1 MMPMFLIPIPFIC
14 VLLILL
20 LRRSPKV
27 GVWVVGGLICVVVFA
42 FMILLPVGMHDGFM
56 PYVLPDG
63 GEILFFAIPLPFLFV
78 LLFLLLHKSP
88 KAGAMVIV
96 AVVVTALLGAA
107 LWLRLSRRNGVYQR
121 ATIRMSESAGPASPI
136 SPIAPPAPTAPSV
149 SSAPIW
155 SEGIE
160 QEFEADV
167 YPSRRAAVRA
177 LGLRLQSWVHS
188 FLTED
193 ANHPTKI
200 VLFQEEH
207 DRSLLWE
214 LERTL
219 EKTLLGISCSIEASS
234 RNTAP
239 NEIGITLRVEDIQTI
254 QPPPWSDREP
264 PCTVKGRVVANARRG
279 FAETTVVQSFSEKP
293 WVEDFASFANE
304 RPDRQFLVAR
314 SQEACTSENEAKS
327 QALRDACDRLRSMVG
342 QRGATVPGRS
352 PLTVNPRD
360 VQEGGFLLDQFVQ
373 SFDGAAGRI
382 WRHAVLIDASAP
394 KLAWLNKQKTAEM
407 HGERVTWAH
416 IIVSAL
422 GVLVVIVVAYLFLN
436 MATKGY
442 YEWTLRIAGTVL
454 AIAGIIAIFLV
465 LR

>member
-1 MMPMFLIPIPFIC
+1 MMPMFLIPIPFIF

-20 LRRSPKV
+20 LKQSPRV
-27 GVWVVGGLICVVVFA
+27 GAWVVGGLICFVVFV
-42 FMILLPVGMHDGFM
+42 FMILLPVGMHDGFV
-56 PYVLPDG
+56 PSILPDG
-63 GEILFFAIPLPFLFV
+63 GEIPFFAIPIPFLFV
-78 LLFLLLHKSP
+78 LLILLLKGSP
-88 KAGAMVIV
+88 KVGAMVIV
-96 AVVVTALLGAA
+96 AVVVMALLGAG
-107 LWLRLSRRNGVYQR
+107 LWLRRSHGHAVYQQ
-121 ATIRMSESAGPASPI
+121 ATIRLPESVGPVSPI

-149 SSAPIW
+149 SSSPIW
-155 SEGIE
+155 SEGVE

-177 LGLRLQSWVHS
+177 LGLRLQGWVHS

-193 ANHPTKI
+193 ANHPPKI

-219 EKTLLGISCSIEASS
+219 EQALLGVSCSIEASS

-239 NEIGITLRVEDIQTI
+239 NEIGITLGFEDIQTI
-254 QPPPWSDREP
+254 QPPPWSNSEP
-264 PCTVKGRVVANARRG
+264 PGTVKGRVVANARRG
-279 FAETTVVQSFSEKP
+279 RGETTVVQVFSEKP

-314 SQEACTSENEAKS
+314 SQGACTSENEAKS
-327 QALRDACDRLRSMVG
+327 QALRDACDHLRSIVG
-342 QRGATVPGRS
+342 QKWATVPGHS
-352 PLTVNPRD
+352 PLTVNSRD
-360 VQEGGFLLDQFVQ
+360 VQEGGFIVDQFVQ

-382 WRHAVLIDASAP
+382 WRHALLIDAAP
-394 KLAWLNKQKTAEM
+394 DKLAWLTARKSAEV
-407 HGERVTWAH
+407 HSERVTWAH
-416 IIVSAL
+416 ILVSAF